1 MKIHKYLDRIAYT
14 GPVEPTLECLTG
26 IHRCQAFSIPYENLD
41 IQLGRYLN
49 RDLSR
54 IFEKLVSRRR
64 GGWCYE
70 VHELLFWALQ
80 QIGFEARL
88 VTAGVHRR
96 EFGDVKMGNHTAILV
111 QLDQLYLADLG
122 LADGIRDP
130 IPLLEGEHKQGRLS
144 FRLERVELDYWRFH
158 NHEFAYPRDFD
169 FRDATVEE
177 ALIDQRSHELQTDQD
192 FSSGTESRLPDHASR
207 SHHLLDRTRVEKKV
221 TGRNS

>member
-14 GPVEPTLECLTG
+14 GPVLPLCLTASTVV
-26 IHRCQAFSIPYENLD
+26 QAFSIPYESLD

-49 RDLSR
+49 GDLSR

-64 GGWCYE
+64 GVWCYE

-88 VTAGVHRR
+88 VTAGIDRR

-130 IPLLEGEHKQGRLS
+130 ILLLEGEHEQGRLS
-144 FRLERVELDYWRFH
+144 FRLERVELDYWRFPQSRVRLSPGLRFQRC
-158 NHEFAYPRDFD
+158 NGGGIS
-169 FRDATVEE
+169 
-177 ALIDQRSHELQTDQD
+177 IDQRSHELQTDQIRALAQNLVCQIMHPEAI
-192 FSSGTESRLPDHASR
+192 TCL
-207 SHHLLDRTRVEKKV
+207 
-221 TGRNS
+221 TGRVL